1 MASMSAAAS
10 APGAGSDPAALH
22 RVILHLDLDAFYAQV
37 EAARLAIPTEVPLVV
52 QQWQAG
58 HLPNCPFILC
68 RCQLCHCQTAFS
80 DRNVDRQV

>member
-1 MASMSAAAS
+1 MASMSAAGS

-37 EAARLAIPTEVPLVV
+37 EAARLAVPPEVPLAV

-58 HLPNCPFILC
+58 HPTQPGRNTRPL
-68 RCQLCHCQTAFS
+68 FS
-80 DRNVDRQV
+80 ST